1 MMEQENGIN
10 SKPLSVQLAS
20 LSLGAVGSIMILV
33 FLIIPFLSHFQLG
46 ISLVSVLMIV
56 LGYLFFKLAY
66 AFAMESSK
74 KIYWLTILAF
84 IILITVLSRKVFL
97 SIQDFPSAHEMQD
110 VKGEY
115 KAARVLLN
123 AILLMAG
130 VPLLLSLLRQK
141 IRLIYKN

>member
-1 MMEQENGIN
+1 MEEQESGIN
-10 SKPLSVQLAS
+10 SKPLSVQLGS
-20 LSLGAVGSIMILV
+20 LSLGAAGSIMILV

-46 ISLVSVLMIV
+46 ISLVSIFMIF

-66 AFAMESSK
+66 TFAMGTSK
-74 KIYWLTILAF
+74 KVYWLTIAVVAVFLA
-84 IILITVLSRKVFL
+84 VLSRKVFL

-123 AILLMAG
+123 AILLAAG
-130 VPLLLSLLRQK
+130 LPLLLLLLRQK
-141 IRLIYKN
+141 VRLIYKD